1 MGLSCSIDC
10 PYYSNIN
17 NEVNTMIEWIQDN
30 WMSVVGTVAVIGGGM
45 YIPVVRGFVLMG
57 LKTMI
62 SEAVLKKIAIQMVEK
77 LVKSTKNK
85 LDDIWFAEFKKK
97 VEDA

>member
-1 MGLSCSIDC
+1 
-10 PYYSNIN
+10 
-17 NEVNTMIEWIQDN
+17 MIEWIQSN

-45 YIPVVRGFVLMG
+45 YIPFVRGFVLMG

>member
-1 MGLSCSIDC
+1 
-10 PYYSNIN
+10 
-17 NEVNTMIEWIQDN
+17 MIEWIQNN
-30 WMSVVGTVAVIGGGM
+30 WMSVVGTIAVIGGGM
-45 YIPVVRGFVLMG
+45 YIPVVRGIVLMG

-62 SEAVLKKIAIQMVEK
+62 SEAVLKNIAIQIVEK

>member
-1 MGLSCSIDC
+1 
-10 PYYSNIN
+10 
-17 NEVNTMIEWIQDN
+17 MIEWIQNN
-30 WMSVVGTVAVIGGGM
+30 WMSVVGTIAVIGGGM
-45 YIPVVRGFVLMG
+45 YIPVVRGIVLMG

>member
-1 MGLSCSIDC
+1 
-10 PYYSNIN
+10 
-17 NEVNTMIEWIQDN
+17 MIEWIQDN

-45 YIPVVRGFVLMG
+45 YIPVVRGIALMG

>member
-1 MGLSCSIDC
+1 
-10 PYYSNIN
+10 
-17 NEVNTMIEWIQDN
+17 MIEWIQSN
-30 WMSVVGTVAVIGGGM
+30 WMSIVGTVAVIGGGM
-45 YIPVVRGFVLMG
+45 YIPFVRGFVLMC